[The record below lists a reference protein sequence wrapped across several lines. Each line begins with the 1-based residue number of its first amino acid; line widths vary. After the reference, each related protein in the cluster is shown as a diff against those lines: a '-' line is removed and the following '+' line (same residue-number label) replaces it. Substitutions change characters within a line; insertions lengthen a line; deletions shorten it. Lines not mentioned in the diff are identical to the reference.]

1 MLIATGFGHGLLIVH
16 SPTLCD
22 RLSRPTNQT
31 GFWAQ
36 MCPSARII
44 IIPRLS
50 LLVVDGIVDSISKYE
65 LILRSANI
73 LQDKRI
79 AIGPFYLRHIPF
91 LQYFVVFRLKYS
103 SLASPRSSH
112 TIPSLHISLIP
123 LTKPTL
129 NRHRIVIF
137 NYFDITATG
146 VSFLLIQWQ
155 DVGKHR
161 VRLCTLWL
169 ICLGY
174 ITGFKGPI
182 PPPDVFCRADF
193 LGSPSGDGQEQHYV
207 KQYFSLQENIPSL
220 HKEAKLIL
228 VRECRAKSG
237 KCRANRKHRLQSSGY
252 GIVRGMYSE
261 SRGCHYPHYD
271 WRVLSQQW
279 QLGL

>member
-1 MLIATGFGHGLLIVH
+1 MMLIATGFGHGLLIVH

-31 GFWAQ
+31 GFCAQ

-146 VSFLLIQWQ
+146 VSFLLIQ
-155 DVGKHR
+155 
-161 VRLCTLWL
+161 
-169 ICLGY
+169 
-174 ITGFKGPI
+174 
-182 PPPDVFCRADF
+182 
-193 LGSPSGDGQEQHYV
+193 
-207 KQYFSLQENIPSL
+207 
-220 HKEAKLIL
+220 
-228 VRECRAKSG
+228 
-237 KCRANRKHRLQSSGY
+237 
-252 GIVRGMYSE
+252 
-261 SRGCHYPHYD
+261 
-271 WRVLSQQW
+271 
-279 QLGL
+279 